1 MKKIIFYS
9 IVIVLF
15 VLGMGITTYK
25 VQKYHFSLTPS
36 ATEPSWN
43 IEAKIKVLTQ
53 KKPVKVT
60 LYTPLLDGDFG
71 KLDENY
77 TVGDYSVSGQTTKEG
92 RSITW
97 SSREDSG
104 WQTFY
109 YRLQLFKTETV
120 KAVET
125 AEAKETKPAKPEALE
140 FLEEPYA
147 STLKTMVD
155 RIHKGSA
162 DSLSFYKE
170 LDKRIKANGNDVK
183 VLKQHFSPLDNYRSL
198 YIRALKTE
206 KIDFRLVQG
215 LLKEDGRKN
224 QSLLSFV
231 EVKKAKKWHA
241 FNLATSEEGYPKN
254 FVVWKR
260 GHEAILEVEGAEK
273 SQLHFTMVRELISAD
288 RAAEI
293 RSGAGQDVSLFSI
306 KNLPLDQ
313 QESFKA
319 LLLFPIGA
327 LIMVL
332 IRVLGG
338 LTTSG
343 TFMPILMAMAFVKS
357 SLLEGIILFIIVVII
372 GIWLRSLLTH
382 LNLLLV
388 PRIAACVIVVIA
400 IMAFISIISNSLN
413 LEFGKS
419 VTFFPVIILAWTIE
433 RMFVQWEES
442 GASDALKKLAAS
454 LFVTCLIYMAFK
466 SEYVLHMVYY
476 FPEQILVILSI
487 IILLGNYTGF
497 RLLEFVRFSSFDE
510 DEVK

>member
-1 MKKIIFYS
+1 MKKIIFFS

-25 VQKYHFSLTPS
+25 VQKYNFSLTPS

-43 IEAKIKVLTQ
+43 IEAKIKVLTRDE
-53 KKPVKVT
+53 PVKVT
-60 LYTPLLDGDFG
+60 LYTPALPGG
-71 KLDENY
+71 IGQLDENY
-77 TVGDYSVSGQTTKEG
+77 TVGDYSVSGQSNNQG

-97 SSREDSG
+97 SSRKDKG

-109 YRLQLFKTETV
+109 YRIELFQSQANDVNSSTSVVDFKP
-120 KAVET
+120 
-125 AEAKETKPAKPEALE
+125 KELE
-140 FLEEPYA
+140 FLEEPY
-147 STLKTMVD
+147 STTIKTLVAQ
-155 RIHKGSA
+155 IHKGSS
-162 DSLSFYKE
+162 DSVSFFKE
-170 LDKRIKANGNDVK
+170 LNKRVKANGNDIK
-183 VLKQHFSPLDNYRSL
+183 VLKQHFKPLDSYRSL
-198 YIRALKTE
+198 YVRALSMENIK
-206 KIDFRLVQG
+206 FHLVQG

-224 QSLLSFV
+224 QSLLSYV
-231 EVKKAKKWHA
+231 EVKKGENWHV
-241 FNLATSEEGYPKN
+241 FNLATGSEGYPEN

-260 GHEAILEVEGAEK
+260 GSKAILEVEGADK
-273 SQLHFTMVRELISAD
+273 SELLFTMVKEYISKD
-288 RAAEI
+288 RAAEL
-293 RSGAGQDVSLFSI
+293 RSGKGKDISLFSI

-313 QESFKA
+313 QQGFKT
-319 LLLFPIGA
+319 LLLFPVGA

-400 IMAFISIISNSLN
+400 IMAFISIVSNSLN
-413 LEFGKS
+413 LEFGRS

-442 GASDALKKLAAS
+442 GAADALKKLSAS

-466 SEYVLHMVYY
+466 SEYVLHAVYY
-476 FPEQILVILSI
+476 FPEQILVVLSV

-497 RLLEFVRFSSFDE
+497 RLLEFFRFSSFDE

>member
-1 MKKIIFYS
+1 M
-9 IVIVLF
+9 
-15 VLGMGITTYK
+15 
-25 VQKYHFSLTPS
+25 PS
-36 ATEPSWN
+36 ETEASWN
-43 IEAKIKVLTQ
+43 IEAKIKVLT
-53 KKPVKVT
+53 KGEPVKVT
-60 LYTPLLDGDFG
+60 LFTPSLPQYVG
-71 KLDENY
+71 KLSEKY
-77 TVGDYSVSGQTTKEG
+77 TVGDYSVSGETTQEG

-97 SSREDSG
+97 STRKDKG

-109 YRLQLFKTETV
+109 YRIALFEAQSLEAYKDKKVQV
-120 KAVET
+120 KKADEL
-125 AEAKETKPAKPEALE
+125 A
-140 FLEEPYA
+140 FLEEPYL
-147 STLKTMVD
+147 STLKTLVEQV
-155 RIHKGSA
+155 HKKTSN
-162 DSLSFYKE
+162 STLFFKE
-170 LDKRIKANGNDVK
+170 LYRRVKEDGNDIK
-183 VLKQHFSPLDNYRSL
+183 VLKQHFKNVDGFRDLFV
-198 YIRALKTE
+198 RALTME
-206 KIDFRLVQG
+206 KLDFRLVQG
-215 LLKEDGRKN
+215 LRKEDGRKN

-231 EVKKAKKWHA
+231 EIKNGKQWYV
-241 FNLATSEEGYPKN
+241 FNLATGQEGYPKN

-260 GHEAILEVEGAEK
+260 GAKAILEVEGAEQSK
-273 SQLHFTMVRELISAD
+273 VLFTMVKEYISKD

-293 RSGAGQDVSLFSI
+293 RSKEGKDISLFSI

-313 QESFKA
+313 QESFHT
-319 LLLFPIGA
+319 LLLFPVGA

-400 IMAFISIISNSLN
+400 IMAFISIVSNSLQ
-413 LEFGKS
+413 LEFGRS

-454 LFVTCLIYMAFK
+454 LFVTCLIYIAFTTDF
-466 SEYVLHMVYY
+466 VRHTIYY
-476 FPEQILVILSI
+476 FPEQILVILSVI
-487 IILLGNYTGF
+487 IMLGNYTGF
-497 RLLEFVRFSSFDE
+497 RLLEFFRFSSFDE
-510 DEVK
+510 DEVN

>member
-1 MKKIIFYS
+1 VKKIIFFS

-15 VLGMGITTYK
+15 LLGMGITTYK
-25 VQKYHFSLTPS
+25 IHKYKFSLTPGS
-36 ATEPSWN
+36 TEPSWN
-43 IEAKIKVLTQ
+43 IEAKIKVLT
-53 KKPVKVT
+53 KGKPVKVT
-60 LYTPLLDGDFG
+60 LFTPSLPGG
-71 KLDENY
+71 IGQLDENY
-77 TVGDYSVSGQTTKEG
+77 TVGDYSVSGESNEEG

-97 SSREDSG
+97 SSRKDKG

-109 YRLQLFKTETV
+109 YRIELFQSQVHASASPV
-120 KAVET
+120 KPNNKKPVEL
-125 AEAKETKPAKPEALE
+125 A
-140 FLEEPYA
+140 FLEEPYS
-147 STLKTMVD
+147 STIKTLVEQ
-155 RIHKGSA
+155 IHKTTS
-162 DSLSFYKE
+162 DSITFFKE
-170 LDKRIKANGNDVK
+170 LHKRVKENGNDVK
-183 VLKQHFSPLDNYRSL
+183 ILKQHFAKSGHYRNL
-198 YIRALKTE
+198 YIRALKME
-206 KIDFRLVQG
+206 GIEFHLVQG
-215 LLKEDGRKN
+215 LIKEDGRKN
-224 QSLLSFV
+224 QSLLSFI
-231 EVKKAKKWHA
+231 EVKNKDQWHA
-241 FNLATSEEGYPKN
+241 FDLATGVEGYPKN

-260 GHEAILEVEGAEK
+260 GPKAILEVEGADQ
-273 SQLHFTMVRELISAD
+273 SQVQFTMVKEFISAD

-293 RSGAGQDVSLFSI
+293 RSSKGKDVSLFSI
-306 KNLPLDQ
+306 KNLPLDE
-313 QESFKA
+313 QESFRT
-319 LLLFPIGA
+319 LMLFPVGA

-357 SLLEGIILFIIVVII
+357 SLVEGIVLFIIVVII

-400 IMAFISIISNSLN
+400 IMAGISIVSNSLN
-413 LEFGKS
+413 LEFGRS

-442 GASDALKKLAAS
+442 GAKDALKKLAAS

-466 SEYVLHMVYY
+466 SDYVLHMVYY
-476 FPEQILVILSI
+476 FPEQILVILSV

-497 RLLEFVRFSSFDE
+497 RLLEFFRFSSFDE

>member
-9 IVIVLF
+9 IVIILF
-15 VLGMGITTYK
+15 VLGMGITSYK
-25 VQKYHFSLTPS
+25 VMRYDFSMMPS
-36 ATEPSWN
+36 ETEASWN
-43 IEAKIKVLTQ
+43 IEAKIKVLT
-53 KKPVKVT
+53 KGEPVKVT
-60 LYTPLLDGDFG
+60 LFTPSLPRNVG
-71 KLDENY
+71 KLSENY
-77 TVGDYSVSGQTTKEG
+77 TVGDYSVSEKLAKEG

-97 SSREDSG
+97 STREDKG

-109 YRLQLFKTETV
+109 YRIELFESQSLEAYKDEKGHDVKTTD
-120 KAVET
+120 
-125 AEAKETKPAKPEALE
+125 LE
-140 FLEEPYA
+140 FLEEPYL
-147 STLKTMVD
+147 STLTTLVKQV
-155 RIHKGSA
+155 HKGTS
-162 DSLSFYKE
+162 SPTLFFIELYRRVKE
-170 LDKRIKANGNDVK
+170 NDHDIK
-183 VLKQHFSPLDNYRSL
+183 VLKQHFKSIDGYRNL
-198 YIRALKTE
+198 FVRALSME
-206 KIDFRLVQG
+206 KIDYRLVQG
-215 LLKEDGRKN
+215 LRKEDGRKN

-231 EVKKAKKWHA
+231 EIKEGKKWNV
-241 FNLATSEEGYPKN
+241 FNLATGQEGYPEN

-260 GHEAILEVEGAEK
+260 GAKAILEVEGGEQ
-273 SQLHFTMVRELISAD
+273 SEVLFTMVKEHISKD

-293 RSGAGQDVSLFSI
+293 RSQQNGRDISLFSI

-313 QESFKA
+313 QESFQT
-319 LLLFPIGA
+319 LLLFPVGA

-400 IMAFISIISNSLN
+400 IMAFISIVSNSLL
-413 LEFGKS
+413 LEFGRS

-433 RMFVQWEES
+433 RMFVQWEEA

-454 LFVTCLIYMAFK
+454 LFVTCLIYIAFK
-466 SEYVLHMVYY
+466 SDFIRHTIYY

-487 IILLGNYTGF
+487 IIMLGNYTGF
-497 RLLEFVRFSSFDE
+497 RLLEFFRFSSFDE
-510 DEVK
+510 DEVN